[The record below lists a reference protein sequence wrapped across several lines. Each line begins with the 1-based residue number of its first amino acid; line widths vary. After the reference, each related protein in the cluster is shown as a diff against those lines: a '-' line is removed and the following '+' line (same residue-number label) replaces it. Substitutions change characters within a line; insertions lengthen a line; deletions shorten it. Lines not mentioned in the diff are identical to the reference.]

1 MNIIFSE
8 LSLVGDAGLKPKR
21 NKREEGYIMKLEGKV
36 ALITGG
42 TSGIG
47 KATAELFLKEGAK
60 VVIGG
65 RDQNKGKRV
74 VRELK
79 QEGNNIFFVQADVS
93 KPKDAQNIVME
104 TIKCYKKLDILFN
117 NAGVE
122 LLASIVDTREE
133 DLDKVIDIDLKGTFL
148 VSKYA
153 IPELEKQRGVI
164 VNHSSGAGLV
174 GGPGI
179 GAYSAAKGGVVLLT
193 KSMAAELAPYIRV
206 NCICPGYI
214 KTPMH
219 DRAEGKDETFDT
231 RVIPKVVPLGRI
243 GKPEDVAY
251 AVLFLVSDKASYIT
265 GAALPIDG
273 GLTSIRSREA

>member
-1 MNIIFSE
+1 MME
-8 LSLVGDAGLKPKR
+8 
-21 NKREEGYIMKLEGKV
+21 LEGKV

-47 KATAELFLKEGAK
+47 EVTAKLFLREGAK
-60 VVIGG
+60 VVIVG
-65 RDQNKGKRV
+65 RDQDKGKRAIH
-74 VRELK
+74 ELE
-79 QEGNNIFFVQADVS
+79 QEGGDIFFVQANVS
-93 KPKDAQNIVME
+93 KPEDAENIIIK
-104 TIKCYKKLDILFN
+104 TIKYYKKLDILFN

-122 LLASIVDTREE
+122 LLAKIVDTRVE
-133 DLDKVIDIDLKGTFL
+133 DLDKVIDIDLKGTIL

-153 IPELEKQRGVI
+153 IPELKKQRGVI
-164 VNHSSGAGLV
+164 LNHSSGAGLV
-174 GGPGI
+174 GGSGI
-179 GAYSAAKGGVVLLT
+179 GVYSAAKGGIVLLT

-243 GKPEDVAY
+243 GKPEEVAY

-273 GLTSIRSREA
+273 GLNSVCSREA

>member
-1 MNIIFSE
+1 VNIIFLE
-8 LSLVGDAGLKPKR
+8 LSLIGDAGFKPKK
-21 NKREEGYIMKLEGKV
+21 NKERGYIMKLEGKV

-47 KATAELFLKEGAK
+47 KTTAELFLKEGAK

-65 RDQNKGKRV
+65 RDQNKGEKV
-74 VRELK
+74 IREFK
-79 QEGNNIFFVQADVS
+79 QKGNDVYFVQTDVS

-104 TIKCYKKLDILFN
+104 TIKYYKKLDILFN

-122 LLASIVDTREE
+122 LLASIIDTREE

-148 VSKYA
+148 VSRYA
-153 IPELEKQRGVI
+153 IPELEKQKGVI
-164 VNHSSGAGLV
+164 INHSSGAGLV
-174 GGPGI
+174 GGVGI

-231 RVIPKVVPLGRI
+231 KVIPKVVPLGRI

-251 AVLFLVSDKASYIT
+251 AVLFLVSDEASYIT

>member
-1 MNIIFSE
+1 ME
-8 LSLVGDAGLKPKR
+8 
-21 NKREEGYIMKLEGKV
+21 LEGKV

-47 KATAELFLKEGAK
+47 KVTAKLFLKEGAK
-60 VVIGG
+60 VVIVG
-65 RDQNKGKRV
+65 RDQNKGKKA

-79 QEGNNIFFVQADVS
+79 QEGNNIFFIQADVS

-117 NAGVE
+117 NAGVG
-122 LLASIVDTREE
+122 LHASIVNTREE
-133 DLDKVIDIDLKGTFL
+133 DLDKVIDVDLKGTFL

-153 IPELEKQRGVI
+153 IPELKKQKGVI

-174 GGPGI
+174 GAPGI
-179 GAYSAAKGGVVLLT
+179 GAYSAAKGGVVQLT

-219 DRAEGKDETFDT
+219 DRGVEKDETFDT
-231 RVIPKVVPLGRI
+231 RVVPKEVPLGRI
-243 GKPEDVAY
+243 GKPEEVAY